1 MQIFIQIFLSLK
13 KDWYFLH
20 FQKTLS
26 IMICI
31 FYFCFL
37 KMKNF
42 RKFWLIILWISWAF
56 LIWNFTQAKDYEY
69 TDLDIKADVKIDWTI
84 DVTETFTTNFLKKKH
99 WIVRFIPLNYTVE
112 DSDFHIDLDY
122 IRVDWNKFTT
132 YNEDWG
138 INIKIWDPNVEIIWK
153 KVYPIFYSV
162 YWLIR
167 NFAWKWYHELYWN
180 LVWYDFDTNINRVK
194 AEIKLPKIYNWF
206 SNNDFLITTDGK
218 TTTVEDFDWII
229 DRSAWDK
236 IIISYNKRLDA
247 REWITLAIK
256 FPKDY
261 FTFDH
266 DKQANLLWHIGSNW
280 NSSNSYSSSS
290 SFLSNILSDS
300 DSLSSILTFLIIIL
314 WMFFMPNSWWGWS
327 YSSWWSYSRS
337 SWFSSWSSFWW
348 GFSRGWWGGWWGSKS
363 W

>member
-1 MQIFIQIFLSLK
+1 
-13 KDWYFLH
+13 
-20 FQKTLS
+20 
-26 IMICI
+26 MICI

-69 TDLDIKADVKIDWTI
+69 TNLDIKADVKIDWTI

-194 AEIKLPKIYNWF
+194 AEIKLPKIHNWF
-206 SNNDFLITTDGK
+206 SNDDFLITTDGG
-218 TTTVEDFDWII
+218 TTTVEDFDWTI

-236 IIISYNKRLDA
+236 IIISYNKKLNA
-247 REWITLAIK
+247 GEWITLAIK